1 MTPHPEP
8 SAETQLQQDLEIY
21 LVLCRKTLDLV
32 ESENRAL
39 RVEGTPGRHGFD
51 RARQDLLPA
60 LALSVEKLRAQ
71 RLARQRSASGR
82 LSAQSQTLLR
92 QSQDVAMKIILLDRE
107 NEQAML
113 RAGLIPA
120 SQLPSVN
127 RQRPH
132 FVSDCY
138 RRSAGTQ
145 R

>member
-8 SAETQLQQDLEIY
+8 SAETQLQEDLQNH
-21 LVLCRKTLDLV
+21 LALCRKTLELV

-39 RVEGTPGRHGFD
+39 RVEGSTRRYEFD
-51 RARQDLLPA
+51 QVRQELLPS
-60 LALSVEKLRAQ
+60 LTRSVETLRTQ

-82 LSAQSQTLLR
+82 FSAQCQTLLR
-92 QSQDVAMKIILLDRE
+92 QGQDLMMKIILLDRE

-113 RAGLIPA
+113 RGGLIPA
-120 SQLPSVN
+120 SQLPSIN

-138 RRSAGTQ
+138 RRSAGT
-145 R
+145 RG